1 MIAESDSPSRLG
13 WREYATLLRTNR
25 NYRLLW
31 MAQIVSEI
39 GDWLYAVVIYDLLL
53 ERTGMAR
60 SVATAVILQTLPQML
75 VSPMAGVVND
85 RLRRCSVMIGAD
97 FARFAIVGAM
107 LWAVHLESIWPLY
120 VLLVLETAMWGFFEP
135 GRSALLPNLV
145 SSRRETLVANTL
157 SSTTWSFNLAI
168 GSALGGLLG
177 VWLGRNAVFVINAGT
192 FLVSA
197 VLIMRMRVEEP
208 HAANMPPLRV
218 ADLFD
223 FSPVVEGFRYIFHH
237 KRLLATLL
245 SKAGL
250 GFMGA
255 NYIILSVFGERVF
268 RMGASAMLGM
278 SLLMGAR
285 GVGSLIGPVLGGY
298 WASGDHRRL
307 RRGILFGFFAASAG
321 YVALAFAPD
330 ILTAMAC
337 VTLAHAGGA
346 TIWVFSTTMI
356 QHQADDRF
364 RGRVFSADF
373 AFLVM
378 AMTAS
383 TWLSGSAVDAGAAI
397 RHVSI
402 AVGVLILVPAALW
415 AVLALPLWRESSN
428 P

>member
-1 MIAESDSPSRLG
+1 MNRLS
-13 WREYATLLRTNR
+13 WRDYAHLLRTNR

-31 MAQIVSEI
+31 FAQIVSEI

-97 FARFAIVGAM
+97 LARFAIVAAM
-107 LWAVHLESIWPLY
+107 LWAVHLPAIWPLY

-145 SSRRETLVANTL
+145 SSGREVLAANTL

-177 VWLGRNAVFVINAGT
+177 VWLGRNAVFVINAFT
-192 FLVSA
+192 FLLSA
-197 VLIMRMRVEEP
+197 ALIMRMRVDEP
-208 HAANMPPLRV
+208 HAANHPPLRLS
-218 ADLFD
+218 DLFD
-223 FSPVVEGFRYIFHH
+223 FSPVAEGFRYIFHH
-237 KRLLATLL
+237 KRLFATLL

-255 NYIILSVFGERVF
+255 NYIILSIYGERVF
-268 RMGASAMLGM
+268 RFSSGAMLGM

-285 GVGSLIGPVLGGY
+285 GLGSLLGPVLAGY
-298 WASGDHRRL
+298 WAGGDHAHL
-307 RRGILFGFFAASAG
+307 RRGILYGFFFAAVG
-321 YVALAFAPD
+321 YVALSFAPD
-330 ILTAMAC
+330 IYTAMAC
-337 VTLAHAGGA
+337 VTLGHAGGA

-356 QHQADDRF
+356 QHQTEDRF

-373 AFLVM
+373 AFLVA
-378 AMTAS
+378 AMTIS
-383 TWLSGSAVDAGAAI
+383 TWLAGSAVDAG
-397 RHVSI
+397 
-402 AVGVLILVPAALW
+402 VGVRTVSLSVGALILIPAALW
-415 AVLALPLWRESSN
+415 TLLALPLWRD
-428 P
+428 

>member
-1 MIAESDSPSRLG
+1 MEQDAAYAARLG
-13 WREYATLLRTNR
+13 WRDYAQLLRTNR

-75 VSPMAGVVND
+75 VSPMAGVIND
-85 RLRRCSVMIGAD
+85 RLRRCSVMIAAD
-97 FARFAIVGAM
+97 FARFFVVLAM
-107 LWAVHLESIWPLY
+107 LWATTVTTIWPLY

-145 SSRRETLVANTL
+145 KGPRETLIANTL

-177 VWLGRNAVFVINAGT
+177 VWLGRNAVFLINSVT

-197 VLIMRMRVEEP
+197 GLILRMRVNEP
-208 HAANMPPLRV
+208 HADNMPPLR
-218 ADLFD
+218 AGDLFD
-223 FSPVVEGFRYIFHH
+223 FTPVMDGFRYIFHH

-255 NYIILSVFGERVF
+255 NYIILSIYGERVF
-268 RMGASAMLGM
+268 RMESGAMLGM

-285 GVGSLIGPVLGGY
+285 GIGSLIGPIAGGY
-298 WASGDHRRL
+298 WAGGHPERL
-307 RRGILFGFFAASAG
+307 RTGILYGFFAATAG

-330 ILTAMAC
+330 IFTAMAC
-337 VTLAHAGGA
+337 VTLGHAGGA

-356 QHQADDRF
+356 QQQAEDRF

-378 AMTAS
+378 TMTVS
-383 TWLSGSAVDAGAAI
+383 TWIAGSAVDMG
-397 RHVSI
+397 
-402 AVGVLILVPAALW
+402 VGVRTVSLGVGLLILAPATLW
-415 AVLALPLWRESSN
+415 ALLALPLWRERG
-428 P
+428 